1 MTDQDSKRSLGE
13 KSDDLAKRLHQARQV
28 ELGTKR
34 SEPKLRNE
42 VSGLG
47 QAFRIG
53 AELISGL
60 VVGVLLGWWLDHV
73 LDTKPWMMIICIFLG
88 GAAGMLNVYRTAM
101 RMVDDLNKDLDES
114 EASDATN
121 GNETDP
127 SDQSGP
133 KK

>member
-1 MTDQDSKRSLGE
+1 MTDTEPERSLEERG
-13 KSDDLAKRLHQARQV
+13 DDLGKRLKIAR
-28 ELGTKR
+28 ETDLGPPQNA
-34 SEPKLRNE
+34 PKLKNE

-53 AELISGL
+53 TELISGL

-73 LDTKPWMMIICIFLG
+73 FDTKPWMMLTFIILG
-88 GAAGMLNVYRTAM
+88 GAAGMTNVYRTAM
-101 RMVDDLNKDLDES
+101 RMAEDINES

-121 GNETDP
+121 GND
-127 SDQSGP
+127 SDQEDRNSP